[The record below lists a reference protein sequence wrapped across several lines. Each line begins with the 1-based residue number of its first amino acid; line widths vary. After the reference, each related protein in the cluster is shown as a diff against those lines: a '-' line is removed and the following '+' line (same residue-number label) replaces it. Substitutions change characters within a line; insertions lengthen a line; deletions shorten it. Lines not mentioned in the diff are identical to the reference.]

1 MGKVY
6 DAEGISTFA
15 KEREKSYKALKK
27 QLDALKKTLQAVVD
41 LDDSLKGKGAD
52 KIKGFYRY
60 QVDTA
65 DNWINLVG
73 MLQSYFSTLYVKAEE
88 AKLSGETFV
97 TVPFLE
103 QDVQNGI
110 SQAKKLVDQQQT
122 DLQKIFNT
130 IDDILPLSVFSK
142 ETYDEYMDKAEKK
155 RNSTVNAVEKLD
167 ADWLE
172 SYSAIDSN
180 QTIVTTS
187 TQLLHDATTKGG
199 QAYPVLF
206 DEKAYHESPLYQVRK
221 EANEYAT
228 NYIDYNKEMA
238 EVHKLKEEEKRR
250 EIEEANKEWY
260 EKAWDAASTFT
271 GEVTGYYDSKR
282 AVEGIDPVTGR
293 KLSASERV
301 AAGAMAAAGFIPVVG
316 WAGRAIKGGKGI
328 YAVAKGVNAADH
340 ALDAYKTTKSLEV
353 LSKAEKGLYGLV
365 AANGLYEFGTGKDMF
380 GNEISDE
387 QRQNSLLQS
396 LGIVGA
402 GVVST
407 KLAAKTAK
415 AGANAVVTST
425 KKLTAMR
432 NVLSTQATERLIP
445 AVQKGQRVYR
455 AVANEVKNTMKK
467 VGEIK
472 IAPKSIKV
480 FQTDGAPIP
489 IWMVDDWY
497 KVKDLGRMFSVG
509 GREAGS
515 NVSDNTSK
523 KIEELE
529 QEITRLKMDGND
541 KEVKRLTRQKK
552 KLANKL
558 DEKDIISDHYNLESA
573 KEYERKI
580 DNSKYFSHDKGDF
593 GEEVTKIVA
602 KDSQLGEDVSH
613 LFQVGRNGIDAA
625 FLTEGPPPKLT
636 IIESKA
642 SDSASFSYSDKQK
655 QGGNT
660 YFQNM
665 INNGDA
671 RYAHLRE
678 NLEELQEENIGLEFN
693 FIRVETDIKITDI
706 GFGVDDLKVKDW
718 NKDIE

>member
-27 QLDALKKTLQAVVD
+27 QLVALKKTLQAVVD

-65 DNWINLVG
+65 DNWIDLVG
-73 MLQSYFSTLYVKAEE
+73 MLQSHFSTLHIKAEE

-180 QTIVTTS
+180 RTIVTTS

-228 NYIDYNKEMA
+228 NYIDYNKEME

-467 VGEIK
+467 IGEIK
-472 IAPKSIKV
+472 IAPKSIKS
-480 FQTDGAPIP
+480 FQPVGVPIPP

-509 GREAGS
+509 GRGTGEVSKIDIGKTDIDALRKKWNVPETETVAVGKTDVKGLEDLNFEGGSPKVRKEAGLPDLDEVMPDRNIKAPGTNPLFTRHAEEGVLNEFDSAVIKAGIKPEDVTGTLKLHQS
-515 NVSDNTSK
+515 NPSGVCRKCYQGLANDKVPPGVLKQLSLKYPNL
-523 KIEELE
+523 KIEVTS
-529 QEITRLKMDGND
+529 EIDESIKVTGRL
-541 KEVKRLTRQKK
+541 
-552 KLANKL
+552 
-558 DEKDIISDHYNLESA
+558 NLMI
-573 KEYERKI
+573 KNGKYI
-580 DNSKYFSHDKGDF
+580 D
-593 GEEVTKIVA
+593 
-602 KDSQLGEDVSH
+602 
-613 LFQVGRNGIDAA
+613 
-625 FLTEGPPPKLT
+625 
-636 IIESKA
+636 
-642 SDSASFSYSDKQK
+642 
-655 QGGNT
+655 
-660 YFQNM
+660 
-665 INNGDA
+665 
-671 RYAHLRE
+671 
-678 NLEELQEENIGLEFN
+678 
-693 FIRVETDIKITDI
+693 
-706 GFGVDDLKVKDW
+706 
-718 NKDIE
+718 

>member
-65 DNWINLVG
+65 DNWIDLVG

-180 QTIVTTS
+180 RTIVTTS

-228 NYIDYNKEMA
+228 NYIDYNKEME

-509 GREAGS
+509 GRGTKGTGNGKHLNDIRRIKEIEVNFNRNVKHDSEEFARQLKDQEKGMNELTVDEYLKNRERYIAQGRAIEGNAAQQAAREEAYVQKVNELQREGLTLS
-515 NVSDNTSK
+515 NA
-523 KIEELE
+523 
-529 QEITRLKMDGND
+529 
-541 KEVKRLTRQKK
+541 KK
-552 KLANKL
+552 K
-558 DEKDIISDHYNLESA
+558 A
-573 KEYERKI
+573 KEWLDTQAALHNPDQIAGGKAEIIGGMGDKRINSSIGSQWRYRI
-580 DNSKYFSHDKGDF
+580 D
-593 GEEVTKIVA
+593 IVDEQIKELA
-602 KDSQLGEDVSH
+602 KNMTPEQLKSTYLNV
-613 LFQVGRNGIDAA
+613 
-625 FLTEGPPPKLT
+625 KLT
-636 IIESKA
+636 
-642 SDSASFSYSDKQK
+642 
-655 QGGNT
+655 
-660 YFQNM
+660 
-665 INNGDA
+665 
-671 RYAHLRE
+671 H
-678 NLEELQEENIGLEFN
+678 
-693 FIRVETDIKITDI
+693 
-706 GFGVDDLKVKDW
+706 
-718 NKDIE
+718 

>member
-65 DNWINLVG
+65 DNWIDLVG
-73 MLQSYFSTLYVKAEE
+73 MLQSHFSTLYVKAEE

-180 QTIVTTS
+180 RTIVTTS

-206 DEKAYHESPLYQVRK
+206 DEKAYHESPLYQVGK

-228 NYIDYNKEMA
+228 NYIDYNKEME

-467 VGEIK
+467 IGEIK
-472 IAPKSIKV
+472 LAPKSIKV

-509 GREAGS
+509 GRGTKGTGEVSKIDIGKTDIDALRKKWNVPETETVAVGKTDVKGLEDLNFEGGSPKVRKEAGLPDLDEVMPDRNIKAPGTNPLFTRHAEEGVLNEFDSAVINAGIKPEDVTGTLKLHQS
-515 NVSDNTSK
+515 NPSGVCRKCYQGLANDKVPPGVLKQLSLKYPNL
-523 KIEELE
+523 KIEVTS
-529 QEITRLKMDGND
+529 EIDESIKVTGRL
-541 KEVKRLTRQKK
+541 
-552 KLANKL
+552 
-558 DEKDIISDHYNLESA
+558 NLMI
-573 KEYERKI
+573 KNGKYI
-580 DNSKYFSHDKGDF
+580 D
-593 GEEVTKIVA
+593 
-602 KDSQLGEDVSH
+602 
-613 LFQVGRNGIDAA
+613 
-625 FLTEGPPPKLT
+625 
-636 IIESKA
+636 
-642 SDSASFSYSDKQK
+642 
-655 QGGNT
+655 
-660 YFQNM
+660 
-665 INNGDA
+665 
-671 RYAHLRE
+671 
-678 NLEELQEENIGLEFN
+678 
-693 FIRVETDIKITDI
+693 
-706 GFGVDDLKVKDW
+706 
-718 NKDIE
+718 

>member
-27 QLDALKKTLQAVVD
+27 QLVALKKTLQAVVD

-65 DNWINLVG
+65 DNWIDLVG
-73 MLQSYFSTLYVKAEE
+73 MLQSHFSTLHIKAEE

-180 QTIVTTS
+180 RTIVTTS

-228 NYIDYNKEMA
+228 NYIDYNKEME

-455 AVANEVKNTMKK
+455 SVANDVKNTMKK
-467 VGEIK
+467 IGEIK
-472 IAPKSIKV
+472 IAPKSIKS
-480 FQTDGAPIP
+480 FQPVGVPIPP

-509 GREAGS
+509 GRGTGEVSKIDIGKTDIDALRKKWNVPETETVAVGKTDVKGLEDLNFEGGSPKVRKEAGLPDLDEVMPDRNIKAPGTNPLFTRHAEEGVLNEFDSAVIKAGIKPEDVTGTLKLHQS
-515 NVSDNTSK
+515 NPSGVCRKCYQGLANDKVPPGVLKQLSLKYPNL
-523 KIEELE
+523 KIEVTS
-529 QEITRLKMDGND
+529 EIDESIKVTGRL
-541 KEVKRLTRQKK
+541 
-552 KLANKL
+552 
-558 DEKDIISDHYNLESA
+558 NLMI
-573 KEYERKI
+573 KNGKYI
-580 DNSKYFSHDKGDF
+580 D
-593 GEEVTKIVA
+593 
-602 KDSQLGEDVSH
+602 
-613 LFQVGRNGIDAA
+613 
-625 FLTEGPPPKLT
+625 
-636 IIESKA
+636 
-642 SDSASFSYSDKQK
+642 
-655 QGGNT
+655 
-660 YFQNM
+660 
-665 INNGDA
+665 
-671 RYAHLRE
+671 
-678 NLEELQEENIGLEFN
+678 
-693 FIRVETDIKITDI
+693 
-706 GFGVDDLKVKDW
+706 
-718 NKDIE
+718 